1 MSTKQTST
9 NEIAKVISIGGSL
22 DIEIIAS
29 LTETQLI
36 EINLDLNNISSLK
49 DLQPYLTSPPSQ
61 TPSNNQTVPPLF
73 PYITLHTTNFLI
85 NSLLFINK
93 SNKTKSFVN
102 YIVPFTC
109 AYPDDQQF
117 LKEFVQN
124 ITEKNFLFI
133 EEFNLLD
140 ITPNITFT
148 IKTINPENDE
158 IINSKHFIISN
169 TNAYDKDNNNYSGDL
184 YSGINYE
191 YDCSYLYSTVND
203 LYKCKL
209 NSYDEI
215 HSFISHVCDMY
226 PRTIICINYEGY
238 LSSGSEVDVDLVN
251 SIGDLL
257 GLTDVFIFEK
267 KEVNDYFTLL
277 KSINEN
283 ETTANRTYKST
294 YSKKSNYT
302 TKSSNN
308 HKINIEDIFIKEIPN
323 NKKNKNVKIGL
334 FIDNMK
340 SISIIQQD
348 PSSMLLMFLSKFQ
361 INYIPSYI
369 KEKDKDEYNEI
380 SINNYSVIKSV
391 FIGGFLSRM
400 FNKKS
405 FYACYTAGNE
415 SVKRVIDLLRFNLD
429 FPNES
434 NYYIITIKKPKQ
446 QNKEQLNN
454 IKRENHFVL
463 DCTNIN
469 ASKKKEYNSLYDH
482 SCQSYF
488 ANYNTRHH
496 LYRLGFINKQ
506 GIILQDPDRKFFGN
520 VRNKALMSQ
529 YEQEKNELMIIKE
542 NNMIM
547 NLQLKNFAKNK
558 EGGYKDKN
566 RDELKEMNTV
576 YNYEK
581 VAGRKLPMI
590 SKKKGVNKQKVATDL
605 YFQEIKNSKFL
616 TKSQFYKKGNEKGK
630 GMRKS
635 VSCSNVNQDNEYI
648 YYEKESVDS
657 NKMEENEKDTKNDKG
672 KINEKYVNRES
683 FLDMLNSYE
692 EKLRGESMRVTK
704 NGFKY

>member
-36 EINLDLNNISSLK
+36 EINLDLNSISSLK
-49 DLQPYLTSPPSQ
+49 DLQPYLTSPPTQ

-148 IKTINPENDE
+148 IKIINPENDE

-283 ETTANRTYKST
+283 ETTANRTHKST
-294 YSKKSNYT
+294 YSKKSTYT

-369 KEKDKDEYNEI
+369 KEKDKDEYNKV
-380 SINNYSVIKSV
+380 STNNYSVIKSV

-454 IKRENHFVL
+454 IKRESHFVL

-529 YEQEKNELMIIKE
+529 YEQEKNELMMIKE

-558 EGGYKDKN
+558 DGGYKDKN

-616 TKSQFYKKGNEKGK
+616 TKSQFYKKGNGKGK